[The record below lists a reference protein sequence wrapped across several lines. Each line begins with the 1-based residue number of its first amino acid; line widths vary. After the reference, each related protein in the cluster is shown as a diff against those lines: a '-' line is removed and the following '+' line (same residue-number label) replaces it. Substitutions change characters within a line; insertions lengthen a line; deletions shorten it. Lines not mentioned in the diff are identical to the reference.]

1 MLYVLLYIY
10 CILRIC
16 TLYVFKFYY
25 IFLFSYYLILDL
37 CDVFLFSLY
46 AQNCNNVKLLKK
58 LSFNDSN
65 FLCYMKFFIIR
76 FSHAFDKILSS
87 ICEQDIVKPELHY
100 QINLIRLISF

>member
-76 FSHAFDKILSS
+76 FSHAFHKIWSS
-87 ICEQDIVKPELHY
+87 ICVQDIVKPELHY